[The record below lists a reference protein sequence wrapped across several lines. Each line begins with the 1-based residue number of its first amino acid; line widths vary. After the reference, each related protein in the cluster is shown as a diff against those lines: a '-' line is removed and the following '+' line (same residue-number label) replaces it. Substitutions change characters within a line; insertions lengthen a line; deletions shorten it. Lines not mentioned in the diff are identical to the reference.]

1 MGKIAD
7 ELGSKMALVAGDNF
21 YYSGVTS
28 VDDPRFK
35 STFEDV
41 FTADSL

>member
-7 ELGSKMALVAGDNF
+7 ELGSKMAIVAGDNF

-28 VDDPRFK
+28 VDDQRFK

>member
-1 MGKIAD
+1 MGKLAE
-7 ELGSKMALVAGDNF
+7 ELGSKMAIVAGDNF

-28 VDDPRFK
+28 VDDPRFNT
-35 STFEDV
+35 TFENV